1 MNRLSDA
8 PVRAERGRVA
18 YLDMLRIAATVAVV
32 MIHVAVRD
40 GAAWTC
46 TPRNGTR

>member
-32 MIHVAVRD
+32 MIHVAVR
-40 GAAWTC
+40 G
-46 TPRNGTR
+46 